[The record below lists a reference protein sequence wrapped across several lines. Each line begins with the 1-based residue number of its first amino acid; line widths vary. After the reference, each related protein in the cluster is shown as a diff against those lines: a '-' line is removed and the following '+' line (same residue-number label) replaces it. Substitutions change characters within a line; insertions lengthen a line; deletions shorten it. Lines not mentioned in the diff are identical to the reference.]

1 MIDAPRFAVMRYDTN
16 LDLWDIYSTHAT
28 YSEATKSL
36 EHGRSKGYD
45 MLYLAGFTWIAGPGD
60 DV

>member
-1 MIDAPRFAVMRYDTN
+1 MRYDTN